1 MIQPHLYATTG
12 FIKRNDVSSIEK
24 LTLLNSKGHGA
35 LSNSFFQEQRPFTEP
50 TLREILQSLL
60 SFRMTKRRVTTSQS
74 FSTTPSFVNG
84 H

>member
-1 MIQPHLYATTG
+1 L
-12 FIKRNDVSSIEK
+12 V
-24 LTLLNSKGHGA
+24 LLNSKGHGA
-35 LSNSFFQEQRPFTEP
+35 WSNSFFQEQRPFTEP

-60 SFRMTKRRVTTSQS
+60 SFRMTKSKRFRVTTNQS